1 MKNIRK
7 KRRTL
12 FSLVLL
18 LISIIGLSSCTQKP
32 EDPDDNKG
40 PIRTEFQL
48 KSMSF
53 NMKFE
58 NMSGGGDP
66 IHTWAI
72 RKNGIAEALKNYD
85 VDIVGSQELQCWQ
98 HDELMGI
105 LGDAW
110 ASVGLPRFQKN
121 SERCSILYN
130 TKTIQYLEG
139 ETLWLSETPEVV
151 GSKSWNSAQPRI
163 TTYGKFLHI
172 PSQTEFYFFNTHLD
186 HKSSEARKNQLAL
199 LVSYMQKYKEYPVIL
214 TGDFNMY
221 LSDEGFSALTNCSD
235 YDNTFS
241 PFLQEFGNEMKT
253 SHGFSGGTSGSPIDF
268 LFYSLEKLLVEST
281 TIIHDVYQGRYYLSD
296 HYPVYS
302 IFTLKE
308 NKNIS

>member
-1 MKNIRK
+1 M
-7 KRRTL
+7 
-12 FSLVLL
+12 
-18 LISIIGLSSCTQKP
+18 ISIIGLSSCTQKP

-110 ASVGLPRFQKN
+110 ASVGLPRFQKIRN
-121 SERCSILYN
+121 DALFFI
-130 TKTIQYLEG
+130 
-139 ETLWLSETPEVV
+139 
-151 GSKSWNSAQPRI
+151 
-163 TTYGKFLHI
+163 I
-172 PSQTEFYFFNTHLD
+172 PKLFNTWRG
-186 HKSSEARKNQLAL
+186 K
-199 LVSYMQKYKEYPVIL
+199 PF
-214 TGDFNMY
+214 GY
-221 LSDEGFSALTNCSD
+221 LKPL
-235 YDNTFS
+235 
-241 PFLQEFGNEMKT
+241 
-253 SHGFSGGTSGSPIDF
+253 
-268 LFYSLEKLLVEST
+268 
-281 TIIHDVYQGRYYLSD
+281 R
-296 HYPVYS
+296 
-302 IFTLKE
+302 
-308 NKNIS
+308 